1 MQLFNQVRSRKNA
14 TGGFTL
20 IELMIVIAIIGILAA
35 YGAPKYQ
42 GLREQLRL
50 ENSAQV
56 IFAELKYAKQL
67 AMDYRRTTYLV
78 VTPDGGR
85 VLQGTDGS
93 GNYQELDR
101 RSFEQNVRFAYTPE
115 RDDWLQPVYD
125 ASGTLL
131 GFGLSYNYRG
141 FASNQGTIW
150 LESSS
155 QQVGVSIEA
164 KTGRIS
170 VIWP

>member
-1 MQLFNQVRSRKNA
+1 MPLFYQARSRKNT

-35 YGAPKYQ
+35 YGTPKYQ
-42 GLREQLRL
+42 GLQEQLRL

-78 VTPDGGR
+78 VTPDGAR
-85 VLQGTDGS
+85 VLQGMDES
-93 GNYQELDR
+93 GNYQEFDS
-101 RSFEQNVRFAYTPE
+101 RSFEQNVRFAYTPG
-115 RDDWLQPVYD
+115 RDAWLQPVYD

-131 GFGLSYNYRG
+131 GYGVSYNYQG
-141 FASNQGTIW
+141 FASSQGTIW
-150 LESSS
+150 LESSG